1 VRRILEIALILVSL
15 LTCGRLAAQTTGGF
29 GRPPQSQPAMNLQN
43 SAREAPQP
51 GGFDVFIP
59 ISKYMAQGNAD
70 NLSAWFDDTL
80 EIAVI
85 SQASNASK
93 AQAKQIVKTFFENY
107 SPRSFTI
114 NHTAGRDNMKYALGT
129 LKAGGESFSVTIF
142 VSAKG
147 KSFKIQQLKIE
158 QL

>member
-1 VRRILEIALILVSL
+1 MRRILKIALILLPSL
-15 LTCGRLAAQTTGGF
+15 ICGQLAAQPARGF
-29 GRPPQSQPAMNLQN
+29 SQPPQSRPAMNLQ
-43 SAREAPQP
+43 SAPREAPQP

-59 ISKYMAQGNAD
+59 ISKYIAQGNAD

-93 AQAKQIVKTFFENY
+93 AQARQIVKSFFENY
-107 SPRSFTI
+107 TPRSFVI
-114 NHTAGRDNMKYALGT
+114 NHTAGRENMKYALGT
-129 LKAGGESFSVTIF
+129 LKAGGENFSVTIF

>member
-1 VRRILEIALILVSL
+1 MRRILEIALILLSL
-15 LTCGRLAAQTTGGF
+15 LFSGRLAAQTTGGF
-29 GRPPQSQPAMNLQN
+29 GRPPQSQPAMNFQN

-93 AQAKQIVKTFFENY
+93 AQAKQIVKSFFENY
-107 SPRSFTI
+107 TPRSFAI
-114 NHTAGRDNMKYALGT
+114 NHTAGRENMKYALGT